1 MSIRSISLASALLM
15 FPLSIYADGIEITE
29 IPATEVGPMTK
40 TVSVTRTF
48 RPFDAEFPRFSTT
61 VRRVSSSLGQPT
73 VQTTHLKSS
82 GLDTFY
88 DVLPF
93 DWHEVADKPLLL
105 VLPEFVEYSSTQEI
119 EFLDLLRIFNI
130 EVIVPRTLEIDI
142 PIEATLIFEIR
153 SPRNAIQVE
162 LPMYLDSIESS
173 YFILTPNQLERELS
187 LVLDRFDVSDDLP
200 DRGKPWINF
209 RELKGFSLVDE
220 NDEDRDPHMEPV
232 AYKLR
237 FGSFAVDSGFQNV
250 GSKNSVDFRLPFK
263 TPLLQDKTDS
273 YDHWIL

>member
-1 MSIRSISLASALLM
+1 M
-15 FPLSIYADGIEITE
+15 
-29 IPATEVGPMTK
+29 
-40 TVSVTRTF
+40 
-48 RPFDAEFPRFSTT
+48 
-61 VRRVSSSLGQPT
+61 RRVSSILVQPN
-73 VQTTHLKSS
+73 VQATHLKSS

-153 SPRNAIQVE
+153 SSRNAIQVE
-162 LPMYLDSIESS
+162 LPMYLDSIQSS
-173 YFILTPNQLERELS
+173 YFILDPNQLERELS

-200 DRGKPWINF
+200 DR
-209 RELKGFSLVDE
+209 ESLGSTSASL
-220 NDEDRDPHMEPV
+220 RDLV
-232 AYKLR
+232 
-237 FGSFAVDSGFQNV
+237 
-250 GSKNSVDFRLPFK
+250 
-263 TPLLQDKTDS
+263 
-273 YDHWIL
+273 